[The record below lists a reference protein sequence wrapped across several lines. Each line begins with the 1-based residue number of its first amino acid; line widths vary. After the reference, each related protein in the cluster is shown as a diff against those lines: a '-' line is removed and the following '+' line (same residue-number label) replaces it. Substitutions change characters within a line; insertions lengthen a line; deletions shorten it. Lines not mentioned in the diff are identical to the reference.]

1 MLDWPDIGIFEKIQV
16 LPHFAL
22 EVASEP
28 RLVQISQKTKDNFS
42 GTWGN
47 NLGLRKVGLKT
58 KPAENSI
65 NVLDHIRSLI
75 SVEVI
80 SSS

>member
-1 MLDWPDIGIFEKIQV
+1 MLDWPDVGVFKIEQV
-16 LPHFAL
+16 LPHLAL

-28 RLVQISQKTKDNFS
+28 RLGKISQKTKDNLS

-47 NLGLRKVGLKT
+47 NLGLRNVWLKT

-65 NVLDHIRSLI
+65 DVLDHIRGLI
-75 SVEVI
+75 TVEVL
-80 SSS
+80 SLS